1 MMFNLK
7 SFLLLLTA
15 IPALALGHIGTTT
28 MFTPAHA
35 AEDAET
41 VPADKDALFAY
52 LQSKSYEKLAA
63 KESKSHPSAGPH
75 TSVGLP
81 VRVFMNAVLDK
92 SMAAENE
99 EHPKGSSVVKEMFS
113 KDGAL
118 RGWAVAVKVD
128 DASGD
133 GGEGWYWY
141 EVTSTTDGSN
151 PVAADKGVGL
161 CAGCHVAGTDFVLS
175 EYPLQ

>member
-1 MMFNLK
+1 MTPKLSK
-7 SFLLLLTA
+7 YLTLF
-15 IPALALGHIGTTT
+15 ALVTTLT
-28 MFTPAHA
+28 VGLMSRDFGVAPVQA
-35 AEDAET
+35 ADDAET
-41 VPADKDALFAY
+41 IPAEKDALFAY
-52 LQSKSYEKLAA
+52 LQNKTYEKLAA
-63 KESKSHPSAGPH
+63 KETKPHPSAGPH

-81 VRVFMNAVLDK
+81 VRVFMNAVLDQ

-99 EHPKGSSVVKEMFS
+99 SHPKGSAVVKEMFS

-118 RGWAVAVKVD
+118 RGWAVAVKTD
-128 DASGD
+128 DNSGD

-151 PVAADKGVGL
+151 PVAAGKGVGL

>member
-1 MMFNLK
+1 MTIK
-7 SFLLLLTA
+7 SPKLLTLFA
-15 IPALALGHIGTTT
+15 VMTCVTFGGLSHGFEIAPA
-28 MFTPAHA
+28 MA

-41 VPADKDALFAY
+41 IPAEKDALFAY
-52 LQSKSYEKLAA
+52 LQSKAYEKLAA

-92 SMAAENE
+92 SMANENE
-99 EHPKGSSVVKEMFS
+99 DHPKGSAVVKEMFS

-128 DASGD
+128 DKSGD

-141 EVTSTTDGSN
+141 EVTSTTDGSS
-151 PVAADKGVGL
+151 PVAAGKGVGL